1 MVFQNVWYFYL
12 VYINYLVVAYFN
24 VICLLT
30 AKRFKMVGNDIE
42 ELADAGSGEPV
53 TRNKQIKQLNFDYH
67 VVWELVN
74 ESNEFWQ
81 FYIFSTFMW
90 VLPSSFHPK
99 VLTLNF

>member
-12 VYINYLVVAYFN
+12 AYINYLVVAYFN

-42 ELADAGSGEPV
+42 ELADSEPGEGV
-53 TRNKQIKQLNFDYH
+53 ILNKKIKQLHFDYH
-67 VVWELVN
+67 VDCELVD